1 MNWILDVYHNDRE
14 YTRKGKAH
22 NTIYQPDNGNRRKKI
37 YWELNGCISDSKEC
51 YIKKLINR
59 FK

>member
-51 YIKKLINR
+51 VYKKIN
-59 FK
+59 